1 MPILC
6 LLFLSVLPKI
16 TSYIFTYKK
25 SSQMRREYLS
35 RPLSGVG
42 EIEKVLQYPSN
53 TPTHNTSDPYWIQN
67 NLLFN
72 ITF

>member
-1 MPILC
+1 
-6 LLFLSVLPKI
+6 
-16 TSYIFTYKK
+16 
-25 SSQMRREYLS
+25 MRREYLS

-53 TPTHNTSDPYWIQN
+53 TPTHNSSDPYWIQN